1 MTNASLMNWIVSREG
16 SHAALAY
23 HKAAS
28 AECMSMVDSWIV
40 GMNGPYAIM
49 PFRLVSASET
59 HVLVLAIAKD
69 DAGKRVDVIM
79 YDGIMITRGGVAK
92 HAWFSVCRS
101 KMLTNGILSALSAM
115 YPGFA
120 RSLSSPGLEAQIPT
134 ACTLLASVYWE
145 MIVRSVATFHE
156 LCEMMTAHLKIR

>member
-1 MTNASLMNWIVSREG
+1 
-16 SHAALAY
+16 
-23 HKAAS
+23 
-28 AECMSMVDSWIV
+28 
-40 GMNGPYAIM
+40 
-49 PFRLVSASET
+49 
-59 HVLVLAIAKD
+59 
-69 DAGKRVDVIM
+69 M

-145 MIVRSVATFHE
+145 MIVRSVGTFHE